1 MNFPPPSD
9 RQARLIWTALTGL
22 ALALIVVL
30 IVALV
35 WGVGK
40 ILNVLAPVLWPLAIA
55 GVLAYLL
62 DPLVDFLQKRGQPR
76 QRAILTVFTLAFLVV
91 ALLAASVL
99 PRVIREAGQ
108 FLGRLP
114 VYAERLEQRFG
125 GWVEHP
131 PAPLRNLIE
140 KMFRQE
146 PTPAAVPIPDSAPEA
161 KPATNSAPAT
171 DTKPAPD
178 SAEKLDWAKL
188 LKNEK
193 VGSAAQWLAD
203 SLAQAVKWMLS
214 QFSAVASLFGLLAGL
229 ALVPV
234 YGFYLLLEKD
244 VISRKWTDY
253 LPVTAPDV
261 KEELVFVLSSIN
273 NYLIAF
279 FRGQVLVA
287 LCDGLLYGIGFLFI
301 GLPYAV
307 VLGVLAVPLTII
319 PYVGSFVVFSMAML
333 IAVVQFGDW
342 LHPLLVVMV
351 FAIVQTVEGFVIQ
364 PKIVGDRVGLHP
376 LVIIIAVIT
385 GTTLLGGLLGGILAI
400 PLAAALR
407 VIMARYVWKPVDGK
421 RTVKAGKA

>member
-1 MNFPPPSD
+1 
-9 RQARLIWTALTGL
+9 
-22 ALALIVVL
+22 
-30 IVALV
+30 
-35 WGVGK
+35 
-40 ILNVLAPVLWPLAIA
+40 
-55 GVLAYLL
+55 
-62 DPLVDFLQKRGQPR
+62 
-76 QRAILTVFTLAFLVV
+76 
-91 ALLAASVL
+91 
-99 PRVIREAGQ
+99 
-108 FLGRLP
+108 
-114 VYAERLEQRFG
+114 
-125 GWVEHP
+125 
-131 PAPLRNLIE
+131 
-140 KMFRQE
+140 MFRQE
-146 PTPAAVPIPDSAPEA
+146 PAPEVTPTPTPDA
-161 KPATNSAPAT
+161 KPGTE
-171 DTKPAPD
+171 

-193 VGSAAQWLAD
+193 VGSAAQWLGD
-203 SLAQAVKWMLS
+203 SLAQAVKWMLG

-287 LCDGLLYGIGFLFI
+287 LCDGLLYGVGFLLV

-407 VIMARYVWKPVDGK
+407 VIMVRYVWKPVDEK
-421 RTVKAGKA
+421 RTVKAGVV